1 MTRVGFIAFPFQVLS
16 RNTLWLPSRLSLA
29 PRRNVGAYRPR
40 SDIALAN
47 THTTATP
54 KITQHK
60 ELVVPTLA
68 GERNDHNAQASI
80 LLGFPRNAQGPRS
93 CGQHWRDELVL

>member
-1 MTRVGFIAFPFQVLS
+1 MTRVGFIAFPDFQVLS
-16 RNTLWLPSRLSLA
+16 PSTLWLPSRLSRA
-29 PRRNVGAYRPR
+29 PRRNVGANRPR

-60 ELVVPTLA
+60 ELTLA

-93 CGQHWRDELVL
+93 CGQHWRDELVV